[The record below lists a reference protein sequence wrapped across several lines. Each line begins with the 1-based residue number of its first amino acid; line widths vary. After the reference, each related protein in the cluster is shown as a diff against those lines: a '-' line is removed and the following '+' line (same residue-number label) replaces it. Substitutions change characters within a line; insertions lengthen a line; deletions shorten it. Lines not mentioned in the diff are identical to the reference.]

1 MSKASTEY
9 RRILIALILVAV
21 ASIGAFAL
29 LYLEGRQQRA
39 SQLDRVPEPDP
50 ELMEVQA
57 EGSKADL
64 RLYFH
69 VAAPPRSNKLLLRT
83 EVRSLFESDD
93 PLVMARQII
102 GEVLRG
108 SSDRLNVFGPS
119 SRLRQLFLLQDG
131 TAVVDLSAETA
142 QQLSGGALAEYWA
155 LRSLSRSLTA
165 NIEAVQRV
173 KFLVEGQDRP
183 TFAGHVSIREPF
195 M

>member
-1 MSKASTEY
+1 
-9 RRILIALILVAV
+9 
-21 ASIGAFAL
+21 
-29 LYLEGRQQRA
+29 LY
-39 SQLDRVPEPDP
+39 
-50 ELMEVQA
+50 
-57 EGSKADL
+57 
-64 RLYFH
+64 
-69 VAAPPRSNKLLLRT
+69 
-83 EVRSLFESDD
+83 ESDD

-108 SSDRLNVFGPS
+108 PSDQLNVFGPS
-119 SRLRQLFLLQDG
+119 SRLRQLYLLEDG

-142 QQLSGGALAEYWA
+142 QRLSGSALAEYWA

-195 M
+195 L